1 MQYKPKYYGDVFS
14 GFKLM
19 YHDCWYFTSYHIF
32 MSLDDWWMVV
42 LLHYMQVALFHI
54 QQFVK
59 AEDAP
64 EGLYPTAEP
73 DLRKRQWCGL
83 ENTSLNMCVT

>member
-1 MQYKPKYYGDVFS
+1 
-14 GFKLM
+14 
-19 YHDCWYFTSYHIF
+19 
-32 MSLDDWWMVV
+32 MVV